1 MQKGEK
7 GRVNRIHMNDIC
19 YTWSRLE
26 CHTNKNRKIKK
37 REQNSDMTNVF

>member
-1 MQKGEK
+1 MTF
-7 GRVNRIHMNDIC
+7 VI
-19 YTWSRLE
+19 TWSRLE